1 MRIAFDIDDTLY
13 KVSDDRKRQVPDYE
27 LIQVLRWFYN
37 NGNTILVWSAG
48 GIDYAQQIVDK
59 LGLTLMVTVI
69 RKGAADD
76 SRGVIDICF
85 DDETVTNGIVNVKV
99 KRPDYNAETKA
110 VFNKDIN
117 LLKDDKDK

>member
-76 SRGVIDICF
+76 RRGVIDICF